1 MARFLSFLKSLS
13 EDRVFKEEDG
23 GMAAPSGDVSAPPS
37 TPPNTGDVV
46 DPPSTDG
53 EISSDEVLGKCDHK
67 KDGFFGPGCFHLPY
81 AIFSVPASRIKKK
94 KKKRKHLTAQNLLED
109 EDFGTFRESVEAK
122 AEEML
127 ECISTEIVNKV
138 APRLNVSYDKDYEF
152 SDDKEDWVSSYCFDK
167 DDHEDT
173 TIAIN
178 IPILYSFLSQND
190 LEHDERELDCQL
202 KAYLYRELAHCLL
215 KYFMA
220 TGRFDFKFS
229 DREENDVADEY
240 MKYKMCDF
248 TGTTSSKLHNFL
260 KKIARS

>member
-13 EDRVFKEEDG
+13 EDRVFKEEDC

-37 TPPNTGDVV
+37 TPPNAGDVV
-46 DPPSTDG
+46 DAPKVDG
-53 EISSDEVLGKCDHK
+53 GISSDEVLGKCDHK

-94 KKKRKHLTAQNLLED
+94 KKKKRLTTQNLLED
-109 EDFGTFRESVEAK
+109 EDFGTFRESVGNKAK
-122 AEEML
+122 KML
-127 ECISTEIVNKV
+127 ECISSEIVSNV
-138 APRLNVSYDKDYEF
+138 APGLHVSYDKGFDF

-167 DDHEDT
+167 DDHENMS
-173 TIAIN
+173 IGLN
-178 IPILYSFLSQND
+178 IPVLYSFLSQND
-190 LEHDERELDCQL
+190 LENDDKEIECQL

-215 KYFMA
+215 KYFMKI
-220 TGRFDFKFS
+220 GKFDFEFS
-229 DREENDVADEY
+229 NREENDVADEY

-260 KKIARS
+260 KKLARS